1 MHFAIYFSILF
12 LTIFYRFLYTHFS
25 YIFETCKFFF
35 SPFLFNKDEQLHNR
49 ETTITFPPVITI
61 SFKTAMGK
69 GNVLNTNVS
78 NLFFPVKNRKK
89 KKKKKKSLVPSEQT
103 EITFTTLTFSFN
115 FYAFTQAFN

>member
-1 MHFAIYFSILF
+1 MRRIKGGIFKLETLFSEYIIFCISQYISLSFF
-12 LTIFYRFLYTHFS
+12 LQYSTDFYIHFS
-25 YIFETCKFFF
+25 YIFETCKFFFF

-78 NLFFPVKNRKK
+78 NLFFPVKNQKK
-89 KKKKKKSLVPSEQT
+89 KKKEKKIARTV
-103 EITFTTLTFSFN
+103 
-115 FYAFTQAFN
+115 